1 MLLVGPLLAG
11 VVEVEGVGVLHH
23 ELAPAQ
29 DASARTSLVAVLG
42 LNLVQRQ
49 RQVLVGRVQVLDEK
63 REQLLVGRTEQVVAV
78 LAVAQSKYAIA
89 VLGPPAGHLVRF
101 SRDEGREVHLLPTGP
116 VHLLADHP
124 LDVAKDP
131 IAEG

>member
-49 RQVLVGRVQVLDEK
+49 RQVLVGRVQVLDDSVNSSSW
-63 REQLLVGRTEQVVAV
+63 VG
-78 LAVAQSKYAIA
+78 
-89 VLGPPAGHLVRF
+89 P
-101 SRDEGREVHLLPTGP
+101 SR
-116 VHLLADHP
+116 
-124 LDVAKDP
+124 
-131 IAEG
+131 